1 MEKKGKYVKGLY
13 CFSLLSWILNICFI
27 IMQFFIEISMAWI
40 IVFFA
45 SIIIQ
50 GIASGAFG
58 DETAIP
64 NVKIKRKFLDYCINI
79 SVILSVVIT
88 AISGISLLIAGG
100 GPEIINDT
108 YCVVNHGDVVR
119 EISSPYLFFFLCI
132 CDFMLFNCVILIFSS
147 LIALRIRK
155 IYLFP
160 TLLFSDEQ
168 INNCL

>member
-1 MEKKGKYVKGLY
+1 MEKKGKYIKILY

-40 IVFFA
+40 IAFFA

-64 NVKIKRKFLDYCINI
+64 NIKIKRKFLDYCINI
-79 SVILSVVIT
+79 SLILAVVIT

-108 YCVVNHGDVVR
+108 YCIVNHGDVVR
-119 EISSPYLFFFLCI
+119 EISSPYLFLFLSLCH
-132 CDFMLFNCVILIFSS
+132 FMLFNCAILTFSS
-147 LIALRIRK
+147 LMTLRIRK
-155 IYLFP
+155 LYLFQH
-160 TLLFSDEQ
+160 L
-168 INNCL
+168 

>member
-1 MEKKGKYVKGLY
+1 MEKKGKYIKILY

-79 SVILSVVIT
+79 SLILAVVIT

-108 YCVVNHGDVVR
+108 YCIVNHGDVVR

-147 LIALRIRK
+147 LMALRIRK
-155 IYLFP
+155 LYLFP
-160 TLLFSDEQ
+160 TL
-168 INNCL
+168 

>member
-1 MEKKGKYVKGLY
+1 MKKKGKYIKILY
-13 CFSLLSWILNICFI
+13 CFSLLSWILNIGFI

-64 NVKIKRKFLDYCINI
+64 NVKIKRKFLDYCLNI
-79 SVILSVVIT
+79 SLIIAVVIT

-108 YCVVNHGDVVR
+108 YCIVNHGDVVR
-119 EISSPYLFFFLCI
+119 EISSPYLFLFLCI
-132 CDFMLFNCVILIFSS
+132 CNFMLANCAILIFSS
-147 LIALRIRK
+147 LMALRIRK
-155 IYLFP
+155 LYLFP

-168 INNCL
+168 TNNCL

>member
-1 MEKKGKYVKGLY
+1 MEKRGKCIKILY

-79 SVILSVVIT
+79 SLILAVVIT

-108 YCVVNHGDVVR
+108 YCIVNHGDVVR

-147 LIALRIRK
+147 LMALRIRK
-155 IYLFP
+155 VYLFP
-160 TLLFSDEQ
+160 TL
-168 INNCL
+168 